1 MGKGLGSRGRL
12 RAASTSLARGCSLK
26 PSRLAGLAGS
36 QPPSF
41 LLTGNDFPS
50 LCSYFL
56 RLPNWIWVSDLPS
69 GEEGW
74 GWRVGWEVVIQR
86 LPPSR
91 VNSGAVGPEGSASQ
105 QAFLM
110 GPDRA
115 LKSPALLHPQ
125 ARGPHGCLTRIGAG
139 MAAQL

>member
-1 MGKGLGSRGRL
+1 MGVEGRLGSCHTAPPPIQGELRG
-12 RAASTSLARGCSLK
+12 SGTRGK
-26 PSRLAGLAGS
+26 R
-36 QPPSF
+36 
-41 LLTGNDFPS
+41 
-50 LCSYFL
+50 
-56 RLPNWIWVSDLPS
+56 
-69 GEEGW
+69 
-74 GWRVGWEVVIQR
+74 
-86 LPPSR
+86 
-91 VNSGAVGPEGSASQ
+91 Q